1 MMQAVQPLNT
11 ARLHQFLADLTRLV
25 DSAPPEQDL
34 LAQAKHL
41 LYPLLRND
49 DWLSPDLAQPHPQH
63 YQQFLLYADPQD
75 RFSVVSFVWGPGQA
89 TPVHDHTVWG
99 LVGMLRGS
107 ESCQPYSRMSDGR
120 WVPAGFQ
127 VDMLPGDI
135 EAVSPRIGD
144 VHKVWNALPDQVSIS
159 IHVYGGNIG
168 KIERHSYREDGSR
181 ATFVSGYSNVMLLG
195 EQKEALWTS
204 PPPVGNLR
212 MPAAA
217 PAAAP
222 PAAAPPAPAA
232 AAPQAPPTPTVAVLP
247 ERVAPVQVAPPA
259 PVATAVTPSP
269 VVEPPAAEEQLDPGH
284 PYPVTTFAQV
294 RQALLQKEEIALVD
308 VREEDPY
315 AQSHPLFA
323 INLPYG
329 RIESDALVRIPR
341 LNTPLVLLDNGEGLA
356 VRAVPVFHRLGYS
369 QVSVLLN
376 GLAGWAAAGGELFRD
391 VNVPSKSFGE
401 LVESQRKTPSFSAHE
416 VNALLERGSDMV
428 VLDARRFDEYQTM
441 SIPGSIS
448 VPGGELVLRARSLA
462 PSATTRIVVNC
473 AGRTRSIIGAQS
485 LINAG
490 IPNPVCAL
498 RNGTIG
504 WTLAGL
510 ELEHKADRRFGPVSD
525 ADKSKSAATA
535 LALLFRAGVQRID
548 RDTLA
553 QWQADTTRN
562 TYLFDVRTP
571 EEYALGHWPQA
582 ISAPGGQLVQETDH
596 HVGVRGARLVVY
608 DDDGVRAS
616 LSASWLAQMG
626 WEVAVLKD
634 VKSQDLTN
642 TETPHLH
649 QLPDTLEPVPEVD
662 PATLK
667 EWLANR
673 SNLSMVIDVGDSATY
688 VKRHIPGAW
697 WLLRS
702 QMAQDFS
709 RVHKANRY
717 VLTCADGR
725 ASRYAVAE
733 LKPLV
738 RPGVEVLWLPGGNA
752 AWMAQGFST
761 QQGESYVASPR
772 IDRYRRPYEGTNNPT
787 EAMQAYLDWEYGLVE
802 QLRRDGTHHFKVI

>member
-1 MMQAVQPLNT
+1 MSAVTSINT

-25 DSAPPEQDL
+25 DSAPPEPQL
-34 LAQAKHL
+34 LDQAQQL
-41 LYPLLRND
+41 LHPLLCND
-49 DWLSPDLAQPHPQH
+49 DWLNPDFARPHPKH

-75 RFSVVSFVWGPGQA
+75 RFSVVSFVWGPGQS

-144 VHKVWNALPDQVSIS
+144 VHKVWNALRDQVSIS

-168 KIERHSYREDGSR
+168 KIERHTYREDGSR
-181 ATFVSGYSNVMLLG
+181 ATFVSGYSNVMWVG
-195 EQKEALWTS
+195 DQQEAVWMT
-204 PPPVGNLR
+204 PPT
-212 MPAAA
+212 AA
-217 PAAAP
+217 PQFVAP
-222 PAAAPPAPAA
+222 PQPVPAPAP
-232 AAPQAPPTPTVAVLP
+232 APVSAQ
-247 ERVAPVQVAPPA
+247 APVQQQIQADLTTSKELVHASDIES
-259 PVATAVTPSP
+259 TITE
-269 VVEPPAAEEQLDPGH
+269 VEHIAEVLTDPGH
-284 PYPVTTFAQV
+284 PHPVTTCKQV
-294 RQALLQKEEIALVD
+294 REALLAKQEIALVD
-308 VREEDPY
+308 LREEDPY

-329 RIESDALVRIPR
+329 RIEVDAPQRIPR
-341 LNTPLVLLDNGEGLA
+341 LDTMIVLMDNGEGLA
-356 VRAVPVFHRLGYS
+356 VRAVPLFHRLGYTE
-369 QVSVLLN
+369 VSILLN
-376 GLAGWAAAGGELFRD
+376 GLTGWAAAGGELFRD
-391 VNVPSKSFGE
+391 VNVPSKAFGE
-401 LVESQRKTPSFSAHE
+401 LVESVRKTPSFSAHE
-416 VNALLERGSDMV
+416 VKALLDRGSDMV

-441 SIPGSIS
+441 SIPGAIS
-448 VPGGELVLRARSLA
+448 VPGGELVLRARALA

-490 IPNPVCAL
+490 MPNPVCAL

-504 WTLAGL
+504 WTLAGF
-510 ELEHKADRRFGPVSD
+510 ELAQKADRRFIEVSE
-525 ADKSKSAATA
+525 ADRSKSAATA

-548 RDTLA
+548 RDTLRS
-553 QWQADTTRN
+553 WQADATRN

-571 EEYALGHWPQA
+571 EEYAAGHLPGA
-582 ISAPGGQLVQETDH
+582 VSAPGGQLVQETDH
-596 HVGVRGARLVVY
+596 HVGVRGARVVLY

-616 LSASWLAQMG
+616 LTASWLSQMG

-634 VKSQDLTN
+634 VKSPDLSVTGA
-642 TETPHLH
+642 P
-649 QLPDTLEPVPEVD
+649 QPRLPDTLHPVKEVD
-662 PATLK
+662 VVTLK
-667 EWLANR
+667 EWLGNR
-673 SNLSMVIDVGDSATY
+673 SNLSLVIDLGDSATY

-702 QMAQDFS
+702 QMAQDFN

-725 ASRYAVAE
+725 VSRYAAAE
-733 LKPLV
+733 LQPLV
-738 RPGVEVLWLPGGNA
+738 RSGVEVLCLTGGNA
-752 AWMAQGFST
+752 AWIAQGFST
-761 QQGESYVASPR
+761 QQGESYLASPR
-772 IDRYRRPYEGTNNPT
+772 IDRYRRPYEGTNNPA

-802 QLRRDGTHHFKVI
+802 QLKRDGTHHFKVI